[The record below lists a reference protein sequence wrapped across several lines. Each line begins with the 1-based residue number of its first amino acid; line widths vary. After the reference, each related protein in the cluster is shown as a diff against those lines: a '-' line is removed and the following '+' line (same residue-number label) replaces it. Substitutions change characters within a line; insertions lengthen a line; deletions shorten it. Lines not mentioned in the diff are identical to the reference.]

1 MSKRYIV
8 RRYSPT
14 VLTLEENALSKEA
27 ASEIHNRRV
36 AYKKEVSILRKSY
49 ASEVALQRATDQAE
63 LAAKLR
69 EETRRTLERKRI
81 KNIKAAQS
89 SIRELERR
97 RRRELEFQEELRAAQ
112 ANRDAR
118 NERFRKARQL
128 LVDELEAEAPL
139 WLTTAEEVDAAF
151 TKAAEQELWALPNSV
166 LGAPLPTDD
175 AVYWNFESHTYH
187 MDRSYQTRQE
197 ALTEEMFERAYDEAN
212 IDMSYWTPERLQAR
226 AAIDEKAKL
235 RAMVRLEGRRSLL
248 MKQKE
253 LLQDLYPQGLTAENT
268 VPRRM
273 PVPNVKLLADEKAM
287 EKEGMEVLLK
297 DPTKFFVFDAPKG
310 SSVERSDAQSNSSE
324 YDGPVLGVPRG
335 LKDVIKLE
343 KTLDKAY
350 PKVVGKL
357 PKPDTRT
364 AREKKR
370 EEKERAMMSAAKK
383 DDTVDFDSEDIDDI
397 NVEEIDLDSL
407 VYEDEDGW
415 EAGLDPE
422 KDKKLLALPL
432 SERYT
437 EDEVDAVVERLEKKL
452 RFLEEELDYELNTT
466 QQQLQA
472 RIEMGQMPEP
482 GAFAE
487 EEGDS
492 KYSLEVGENVYDME
506 SLGLDSQEV
515 DKILSSLTE
524 QQILALH
531 VLDRESGGSLS
542 MDDLRRK
549 LAEVP
554 GLTDDQINAIVT
566 IEETLSSNEIVR
578 RSEEAL
584 GLHVDS
590 VSLEGNLAA
599 NQEAFAGLQ
608 AEFDAL
614 GDEVSDEEIAQLQ
627 AEFGG
632 SVDASDDATEDI
644 VGAGHQVTAE
654 DPAGAATDGA
664 RKVETEEDE
673 TTNK

>member
-1 MSKRYIV
+1 MK
-8 RRYSPT
+8 
-14 VLTLEENALSKEA
+14 LEENALSKEA
-27 ASEIHNRRV
+27 AAEINNRRV

-63 LAAKLR
+63 LAARQR
-69 EETRRTLERKRI
+69 EETRRTLERKRL

-97 RRRELEFQEELRAAQ
+97 RRRELEFQEELRVAQ
-112 ANRDAR
+112 ENRDAR

-151 TKAAEQELWALPNSV
+151 TKAAEQELWAFPNSV

-197 ALTEEMFERAYDEAN
+197 ALTEEMFERAYDDAN
-212 IDMSYWTPERLQAR
+212 IDKSYWTPERLQAR
-226 AAIDEKAKL
+226 AAIEEKAKL

-248 MKQKE
+248 LKQKE
-253 LLQDLYPQGLTAENT
+253 LIQDLYPKGMGAENT
-268 VPRRM
+268 VPRRV
-273 PVPNVKLLADEKAM
+273 PVPNVKLLADDKAM

-297 DPTKFFVFDAPKG
+297 DPTKFFVFDTPKG
-310 SSVERSDAQSNSSE
+310 TSAERKDVQSHSSE

-335 LKDVIKLE
+335 LKDVIRVE
-343 KTLDKAY
+343 KTLNRAY

-383 DDTVDFDSEDIDDI
+383 DDTIDFDTEDIDDLDM
-397 NVEEIDLDSL
+397 EEIDLGGLDH
-407 VYEDEDGW
+407 EDEDGW
-415 EAGLDPE
+415 EADLDPE
-422 KDKKLLALPL
+422 KDKKLLSLPL

-437 EDEVDAVVERLEKKL
+437 EDEVDVVVERLEKKL

-472 RIEMGQMPEP
+472 RAEMGQVPEP
-482 GAFAE
+482 GAFVD
-487 EEGDS
+487 EEGES
-492 KYSLEVGENVYDME
+492 KYSLEVGEKVYDME
-506 SLGLDSQEV
+506 SLGVDSQEV

-524 QQILALH
+524 QQIVALH
-531 VLDRESGGSLS
+531 VIDRESGGSLS
-542 MDDLRRK
+542 MDDLRLK
-549 LAEVP
+549 LADVP
-554 GLTDDQINAIVT
+554 GLTADQIDAIVK
-566 IEETLSSNEIVR
+566 IEETISSNEIVR
-578 RSEEAL
+578 NAEEAM
-584 GLHVDS
+584 GLFVDS
-590 VSLEGNLAA
+590 EPSESNISPTL
-599 NQEAFAGLQ
+599 EAFAGLQ

-614 GDEVSDEEIAQLQ
+614 DDDVSDEEIAQLE
-627 AEFGG
+627 AEFGV
-632 SVDASDDATEDI
+632 SVEAKDDAPDES
-644 VGAGHQVTAE
+644 VGADGHDETVRDPAAVPTDDARNVVAE
-654 DPAGAATDGA
+654 D
-664 RKVETEEDE
+664 DE
-673 TTNK
+673 TTKK